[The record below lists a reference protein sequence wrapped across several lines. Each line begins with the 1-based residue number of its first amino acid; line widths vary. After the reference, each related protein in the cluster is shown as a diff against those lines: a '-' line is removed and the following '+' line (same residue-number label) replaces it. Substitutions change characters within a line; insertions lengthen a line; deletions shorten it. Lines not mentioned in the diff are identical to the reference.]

1 MRLIMKQSL
10 LFKLLLPVCIFFI
23 VGIVGLSFWIPTLL
37 KQNAVEVAVQDAERT
52 VQQLKV
58 LRGYYAKN
66 VIKKVLA
73 NGTIKPAVD
82 HKGKDGLIPLP
93 ATLVHDLSALL
104 EKEGTSIKLYSEFPF
119 PNRSNRMLDDFATEA
134 WKTINSSPNEAFYRE
149 ETLAGVPTVR
159 VAIADKMVSPVCVAC
174 HNSIAGSP
182 KTDWK
187 LGDVRGVLEVN
198 VPIDVVLA
206 KGQALSNTITIS
218 LSVLLVV
225 LLGCLVFIFNRV
237 VISPLNNLSR
247 AFQNIAE
254 GEGDLS
260 LRLDESS
267 QDEISFVAKWFNI
280 FIAKLQGV
288 VSDISGV
295 STSLNES
302 TDQLKLI
309 SETARSGISEQKNQS
324 EQLASAITEMSASF
338 NEVASSAG
346 TAASLVNETSNHASN
361 GSQIVNQSID
371 AIASLSNDVGK
382 SVEVLKKLQS
392 DSEQIGSVLN
402 VIRGIAEQ
410 TNLLALNA
418 AIEAARAGEQGR
430 GFAVVADEV
439 RNLASKTQSSTEE
452 IDKMI
457 EQLHG
462 GVDEAVTVANISQ
475 ESSLKCV
482 ELITEAG
489 GALNQIDSSMGEIND
504 MNHQIASAVEEQA
517 AVSHEISQNVTAI
530 DQSTE
535 VLLNSAE
542 NTHKSSSSIN
552 NSINE
557 LNKLVSQFKI

>member
-1 MRLIMKQSL
+1 VRLMMKHSL
-10 LFKLLLPVCIFFI
+10 LFKLLLPVCIVFA

-37 KQNAVEVAVQDAERT
+37 ERNAIEVAVKDAERT

-82 HKGKDGLIPLP
+82 HQGKAGFIPLP

-104 EKEGTSIKLYSEFPF
+104 EKEGTSMKLYSEYPF
-119 PNRSNRMLDDFATEA
+119 PNRSNRTLDDFEKQA
-134 WKTINSSPNEAFYRE
+134 WKTIINRPDEVFYRE
-149 ETLAGVPTVR
+149 EALAGVPTVR

-187 LGDVRGVLEVN
+187 LGDVRGILQVN

-218 LSVLLVV
+218 LSALLAILLV
-225 LLGCLVFIFNRV
+225 CLVFIFNRV
-237 VISPLNNLSR
+237 VLSPLNNLSR

-260 LRLDESS
+260 LRLNESS

-288 VSDISGV
+288 VSDISAV

-302 TDQLKLI
+302 SDQLKFI
-309 SETARSGISEQKNQS
+309 SGDARSGISEQKNQS

-338 NEVASSAG
+338 NEVAASAG
-346 TAASLVNETSNHASN
+346 TAVELVNETSNHASN
-361 GSQIVNQSID
+361 GSQIVKQSID
-371 AIASLSNDVGK
+371 AIAALSQDVGK

-462 GVDEAVTVANISQ
+462 GVDEAVNVANISQ
-475 ESSLKCV
+475 ASSLQCV

-489 GALNQIDSSMGEIND
+489 GALDQIDSSMSEIND

-517 AVSHEISQNVTAI
+517 AVSQEISKNVTAI

-542 NTHKSSSSIN
+542 NTHQSSSSIN
-552 NSINE
+552 HSINE

>member
-1 MRLIMKQSL
+1 MKQSL
-10 LFKLLLPVCIFFI
+10 LFKLLLPVCVFFI

-82 HKGKDGLIPLP
+82 HKGKEGLIPLP

-134 WKTINSSPNEAFYRE
+134 WKTINNSPDEAFYRE
-149 ETLAGVPTVR
+149 EALAGVPNVR

-206 KGQALSNTITIS
+206 KGQELSNTITIS
-218 LSVLLVV
+218 LIVLLVV

-237 VISPLNNLSR
+237 VLSPLNNLSS

-260 LRLDESS
+260 LRLDESR
-267 QDEISFVAKWFNI
+267 QDEISLVAKWFNI

-288 VSDISGV
+288 ISDISSV

-302 TDQLKLI
+302 SDQLKLI
-309 SETARSGISEQKNQS
+309 SGTARSGISEQKNQS

-371 AIASLSNDVGK
+371 AIAALSNDVGK

-439 RNLASKTQSSTEE
+439 RNLASKTQTSTEE

-462 GVDEAVTVANISQ
+462 GVDEAVNVANISQ
-475 ESSLKCV
+475 ESSLQCV

-530 DQSTE
+530 DHSTE
-535 VLLNSAE
+535 VLLDSAE

-552 NSINE
+552 SSISE

>member
-1 MRLIMKQSL
+1 MKQSL

>member
-1 MRLIMKQSL
+1 VGLIMKQSL
-10 LFKLLLPVCIFFI
+10 LLKLLLPFCIVFI
-23 VGIVGLSFWIPTLL
+23 VGIVGLSFWIPSLIE
-37 KQNAVEVAVQDAERT
+37 KNSVEVAVQDAERT

-73 NGTIKPAVD
+73 NGSIKPAVE
-82 HKGKDGLIPLP
+82 HKGKAGVIPLP
-93 ATLVHDLSALL
+93 ATLVHDLSVLL
-104 EKEGTSIKLYSEFPF
+104 EKEGTSMKLYSEFPF
-119 PNRSNRMLDDFATEA
+119 PNRSNRTLDSFAQQA
-134 WKTINSSPNEAFYRE
+134 WKTINAYPDEVFYRAE
-149 ETLAGVPTVR
+149 ELAGVPTVR

-174 HNSIAGSP
+174 HNSISGSP

-187 LGDVRGVLEVN
+187 LGDVRGILEVN
-198 VPIDVVLA
+198 VPIDFVLS
-206 KGQALSNTITIS
+206 KGQSLSNTITIS
-218 LSVLLVV
+218 LSILLVI
-225 LLGCLVFIFNRV
+225 LLVCLVLIFNRV
-237 VISPLNNLSR
+237 VLTPLNNLTT

-267 QDEISFVAKWFNI
+267 QDEISCVAKWFNT
-280 FIAKLQGV
+280 FISKLQGV
-288 VSDISGV
+288 VSEISIV
-295 STSLNES
+295 SISLNES
-302 TDQLKLI
+302 SDELKSI
-309 SETARSGISEQKNQS
+309 SDTARKGISEQKNQS
-324 EQLASAITEMSASF
+324 EQLSSAITEMSASF
-338 NEVASSAG
+338 NEVASNAG
-346 TAASLVNETSNHASN
+346 TAASLVNETSNHASD

-371 AIASLSNDVGK
+371 AIGGLSGDVSK

-462 GVDEAVTVANISQ
+462 GVDEAVSVANVSQ
-475 ESSLKCV
+475 ESSRQCV
-482 ELITEAG
+482 DLITEAG
-489 GALNQIDSSMGEIND
+489 GALDQIDNSMNDIND

-517 AVSHEISQNVTAI
+517 AVSQEISQNVIAI
-530 DQSTE
+530 DHSTE
-535 VLLNSAE
+535 VLLTSAE
-542 NTHKSSSSIN
+542 NTHQSSVSFN
-552 NSINE
+552 HSINE
-557 LNKLVSQFKI
+557 LNRLISQFKI